1 MASEADKKKLEEALL
16 NELKELKG
24 KSDSPGRKKIG
35 LIEDVWVKGTRRE
48 KKVKAKIDTGASK
61 SSISKDLLIDIG
73 PPKEVGKALVAS
85 ATGEQTRP
93 LVELLI
99 SMETGRWVKSIFTV
113 AERHNMQYPI
123 LIGKNT
129 LLKLNVV
136 VDPTKEVQKD
146 L

>member
-1 MASEADKKKLEEALL
+1 MASEADKEKLEEALL
-16 NELKELKG
+16 SELKELKG
-24 KSDSPGRKKIG
+24 PDSGSGRKKIG

-73 PPKEVGKALVAS
+73 PPKEVGKALV
-85 ATGEQTRP
+85 
-93 LVELLI
+93 ELLI

-113 AERHNMQYPI
+113 ADRQNMQYPI

-136 VDPTKEVQKD
+136 VDPTKEVQEA

>member
-48 KKVKAKIDTGASK
+48 KKVQAKIDTGASK
-61 SSISKDLLIDIG
+61 SSISKDLLIEIG
-73 PPKEVGKALVAS
+73 EPRSVGKALVAS
-85 ATGEQTRP
+85 AMSEQTRP
-93 LVELLI
+93 LVELLV

-113 AERHNMQYPI
+113 AERHNMQYPL

-129 LLKLNVV
+129 LLKLNVI
-136 VDPTKEVQKD
+136 VDPTKEVQEN